1 MGYIKLDHE
10 LRHWQYYTDRN
21 MLLVWIDLLLRAR
34 YTDGYYNGI
43 LIKRGQCLVGRSAT
57 GRELVMTESEYRGCL
72 KRLKMSQ
79 QITTEKTNKG
89 TLVTIINW
97 DKYQG
102 GVQYDNQQDNQ
113 QLSQPLTINSP
124 SVNQAV
130 TNHSPSSNH
139 KEEYKEFKELKE
151 LKEDNNTSLKENK
164 LNEIN
169 NQEKPSLFELF
180 ETEFQRPITQV
191 ELVRLSDW
199 SREYDQQLII
209 YALREAVIKEAFNFN
224 YIDKILCE
232 WKRKGMTAEK
242 YEEREIYADE

>member
-113 QLSQPLTINSP
+113 QQSQPLTINSP
-124 SVNQAV
+124 NVNQAV
-130 TNHSPSSNH
+130 TKQEPMVNH
-139 KEEYKEFKELKE
+139 KEEYKELKE
-151 LKEDNNTSLKENK
+151 LKEDNNTSLKEINK
-164 LNEIN
+164 QIN
-169 NQEKPSLFELF
+169 NQEKPTLFELF
-180 ETEFQRPITQV
+180 ETEFKRPLTQV
-191 ELVRLSDW
+191 ELMRLSDW

-209 YALREAVIKEAFNFN
+209 YALREASINKASSFN

-232 WKRKGMTAEK
+232 WKRKGMTAEM
-242 YEEREIYADE
+242 YEEREDNGN

>member
-57 GRELVMTESEYRGCL
+57 SRELVMTESEYRGCL

-97 DKYQG
+97 EKYQG
-102 GVQYDNQQDNQ
+102 VMAIDNQQDNQ
-113 QLSQPLTINSP
+113 QLSQPLTNNSP
-124 SVNQAV
+124 SINQAL

-139 KEEYKEFKELKE
+139 KEEYKELKE
-151 LKEDNNTSLKENK
+151 IKEDNNTSLKENK
-164 LNEIN
+164 LNDLTMNE
-169 NQEKPSLFELF
+169 ELFELF
-180 ETEFQRPITQV
+180 ETEFKRPISQV
-191 ELVRLSDW
+191 ELMRLSDW
-199 SREYDQQLII
+199 SREYDQQLIV
-209 YALREAVIKEAFNFN
+209 YALREASINNAFSFN

-232 WKRKGMTAEK
+232 WKRKGMTPEM
-242 YEEREIYADE
+242 YEEEMDDE

>member
-97 DKYQG
+97 EKYQG
-102 GVQYDNQQDNQ
+102 VMAIDNQQDNQ
-113 QLSQPLTINSP
+113 QLSQPLTNNSP

-130 TNHSPSSNH
+130 TKQEPMVNH
-139 KEEYKEFKELKE
+139 KEEYKELKNKD
-151 LKEDNNTSLKENK
+151 LKDNKQ
-164 LNEIN
+164 IN

-180 ETEFQRPITQV
+180 EDEFKRPLTQV
-191 ELVRLSDW
+191 EMKRLFDW
-199 SREYDQQLII
+199 QQEYDEQLVV
-209 YALREAVIKEAFNFN
+209 YALREASINKKWSFN
-224 YIDKILCE
+224 YIGQILYE
-232 WKRKGMTAEK
+232 WQRKGMTPEM
-242 YEEREIYADE
+242 YEEREANEKD

>member
-43 LIKRGQCLVGRSAT
+43 SIKRGQCLVGRSAT

-113 QLSQPLTINSP
+113 QLSQPLTNNSP

-130 TNHSPSSNH
+130 TNHSPSINH
-139 KEEYKEFKELKE
+139 KEEYKEFKELK
-151 LKEDNNTSLKENK
+151 NNNLLKENK
-164 LNEIN
+164 QIN
-169 NQEKPSLFELF
+169 NQEKPTLFELF
-180 ETEFQRPITQV
+180 ETEFKRPLSQM
-191 ELVRLSDW
+191 ELQRLSDW

-209 YALREAVIKEAFNFN
+209 YALREASISQAFSFN

-242 YEEREIYADE
+242 YEERENNH

>member
-97 DKYQG
+97 EKYQG
-102 GVQYDNQQDNQ
+102 VVANENQQDNQ
-113 QLSQPLTINSP
+113 KLSQPLTINSP

-130 TNHSPSSNH
+130 TKQEPMVNH
-139 KEEYKEFKELKE
+139 KEEYKELKE
-151 LKEDNNTSLKENK
+151 IKEDNNTSLKENK
-164 LNEIN
+164 LNELS
-169 NQEKPSLFELF
+169 NQEKPTLFELF
-180 ETEFQRPITQV
+180 EDEFKRPLTQV
-191 ELVRLSDW
+191 ELMRLNDW

-209 YALREAVIKEAFNFN
+209 YALREASINKAFSFN

-232 WKRKGMTAEK
+232 WKRKGMTAEM
-242 YEEREIYADE
+242 YEEREENGN

>member
-97 DKYQG
+97 EKYQG
-102 GVQYDNQQDNQ
+102 VVANDNQQDNQ
-113 QLSQPLTINSP
+113 QLSQPLTNNSP

-130 TNHSPSSNH
+130 TKQEPMVNH
-139 KEEYKEFKELKE
+139 KEEYKEIKEI
-151 LKEDNNTSLKENK
+151 KEDNNTSLKEINK
-164 LNEIN
+164 QIN

-180 ETEFQRPITQV
+180 EDEFKRPLTQV
-191 ELVRLSDW
+191 EMQRLFDWQKEHGEQLVM
-199 SREYDQQLII
+199 
-209 YALREAVIKEAFNFN
+209 YALREAILNNAYHFN

-232 WKRKGMTAEK
+232 WQRNGMTAEK
-242 YEEREIYADE
+242 YEEVLYDE

>member
-97 DKYQG
+97 EKYQG
-102 GVQYDNQQDNQ
+102 VVANDNQQDNQ
-113 QLSQPLTINSP
+113 QLSQPLTNNSP

-130 TNHSPSSNH
+130 TKQEPMVNH
-139 KEEYKEFKELKE
+139 KEEYKELKE
-151 LKEDNNTSLKENK
+151 IKEDNKSLSLKENK
-164 LNEIN
+164 LNELTTN
-169 NQEKPSLFELF
+169 EELFELF
-180 ETEFQRPITQV
+180 ETEFKRPISQV
-191 ELVRLSDW
+191 ELMRLSDW

-209 YALREAVIKEAFNFN
+209 YALREASINNAFSFN
-224 YIDKILCE
+224 YIDRILCE
-232 WKRKGMTAEK
+232 WQRKGMTAEK
-242 YEEREIYADE
+242 YEEEMDDE

>member
-97 DKYQG
+97 EKYQG
-102 GVQYDNQQDNQ
+102 VVANENQQDNQ

-130 TNHSPSSNH
+130 TKQEPMVNH
-139 KEEYKEFKELKE
+139 KEEYKELKE
-151 LKEDNNTSLKENK
+151 IKEDNNTSLKENK
-164 LNEIN
+164 LNELS
-169 NQEKPSLFELF
+169 NQEKPTLFELF
-180 ETEFQRPITQV
+180 EDEFKRPLTQV
-191 ELVRLSDW
+191 ELMRLNDW
-199 SREYDQQLII
+199 SREYDQPKPANLSP
-209 YALREAVIKEAFNFN
+209 LSS
-224 YIDKILCE
+224 
-232 WKRKGMTAEK
+232 
-242 YEEREIYADE
+242 

>member
-1 MGYIKLDHE
+1 MSYIKLDHE

-72 KRLKMSQ
+72 KRLKLSQ

-102 GVQYDNQQDNQ
+102 GAELINQQINQ
-113 QLSQPLTINSP
+113 ELSQRLTNDSP
-124 SVNQAV
+124 SVNQPLTKQEPMV
-130 TNHSPSSNH
+130 NH
-139 KEEYKEFKELKE
+139 KEEYKE
-151 LKEDNNTSLKENK
+151 LKEDKNSLFLKEIK
-164 LNEIN
+164 QIN
-169 NQEKPSLFELF
+169 NQELPPDLFEIF
-180 ETEFQRPITQV
+180 ETEFKRPLSQY
-191 ELVRLSDW
+191 ELQRLSDW
-199 SREYDQQLII
+199 YHEYDQQLIT
-209 YALREAVIKEAFNFN
+209 YALREASINKME
-224 YIDKILCE
+224 L
-232 WKRKGMTAEK
+232 
-242 YEEREIYADE
+242 

>member
-72 KRLKMSQ
+72 KRLKLSQ

-102 GVQYDNQQDNQ
+102 GAELINQQINQ
-113 QLSQPLTINSP
+113 ELSQRLTNDSP
-124 SVNQAV
+124 SVNQPLTKQEPMV
-130 TNHSPSSNH
+130 NH
-139 KEEYKEFKELKE
+139 KEEYKELKE
-151 LKEDNNTSLKENK
+151 YKNSLSLKENK
-164 LNEIN
+164 QIN
-169 NQEKPSLFELF
+169 NQELPPDLFELF
-180 ETEFQRPITQV
+180 ENEFKRPLTQI
-191 ELVRLSDW
+191 ELQRLSDW
-199 SREYDQQLII
+199 SREYDQQLIV
-209 YALREAVIKEAFNFN
+209 YSLREASINNAYSFN

-232 WKRKGMTAEK
+232 WQRKGMTAEK